1 MPPGLSL
8 VNYMQSTPSI
18 GEHAVGDI
26 QLEVN
31 ETIAGTFRTME
42 MAFVYGVVT
51 LALDAPEVHDGPSRE
66 QGPRE
71 RVADLLSQAG
81 YDVVMMDGRKNG
93 EIHEWLEVG
102 RPGRLPELIVDIS
115 VPSRPHETVLC
126 KGSRGGMHY
135 SCSQEKAQGL
145 S

>member
-1 MPPGLSL
+1 MPTGLSL

-31 ETIAGTFRTME
+31 ETAAGTFRTME

-51 LALDAPEVHDGPSRE
+51 LALDGPDAHDGPPRE

-71 RVADLLSQAG
+71 WVAGLLSQAG

-93 EIHEWLEVG
+93 ELHEWLETG

-115 VPSRPHETVLC
+115 APDRPHETVLC
-126 KGSRGGMHY
+126 KGSRGGMRY
-135 SCSQEKAQGL
+135 SCSQEKVQDL